1 MSKTIQYYHNIDSI
15 ISEKTKQKRQQ
26 IKSLQDEFMTF
37 SWGGYDAFENFGAFI
52 INDKNGSLKFYNG
65 PGFSNEYSKPQF
77 DNSGGD
83 LQGVNFN
90 KQTISFTIGVYWI
103 NIKQYRLMLNWL
115 NPLEVNYL
123 IFGFNPDYRYNVKLS
138 KLGDSTKWIV
148 GKEDGEPMYYTEIPL
163 TFEVQG
169 TPCAKGVNSYE
180 FVEWKTLDTTG
191 ESTSESTSEPTKI
204 DRRTY
209 IKSNDFI
216 ESDLPTPLD
225 ISLSFILQDTFKDK
239 STGESNNGSTGESN
253 NGSTGESNN
262 GSTGESESNKG
273 KNYIYH
279 VELNAELHDNRIT
292 DETPSDSYES
302 LLLFSAEFQNLTIMP
317 ITTQNTE
324 TSSQSM
330 LTESLSLNIRY
341 NSEVG
346 LLFLTYGD
354 SNEKILSLLNLN
366 DIGEKIINNYTVNKF
381 SLPGRFAYPDFDTKK
396 LQLKLSV
403 WKYDSATNVQSAVSD
418 AFLSK
423 ITVKQPYI
431 VCYPRTNIL

>member
-1 MSKTIQYYHNIDSI
+1 MSQTTKYYHNIY

-115 NPLEVNYL
+115 NPLEVDYL

-180 FVEWKTLDTTG
+180 FVNWKIASRDI
-191 ESTSESTSEPTKI
+191 KR
-204 DRRTY
+204 DARTY
-209 IKSNDFI
+209 INSNDFI

-225 ISLSFILQDTFKDK
+225 ISLSFLLKDGTNQDL
-239 STGESNNGSTGESN
+239 N
-253 NGSTGESNN
+253 
-262 GSTGESESNKG
+262 

-279 VELNAELHDNRIT
+279 IELNAELHDNEIGE
-292 DETPSDSYES
+292 ETPSDNYES
-302 LLLFSAEFQNLTIMP
+302 ILLFSAEFQNLTIIP
-317 ITTQNTE
+317 AENQY
-324 TSSQSM
+324 
-330 LTESLSLNIRY
+330 ESIKPLSLNIRY

-346 LLFLTYGD
+346 LLFLTYGN

-381 SLPGRFAYPDFDTKK
+381 SLPGKFSYPDFNTKK

-403 WKYDSATNVQSAVSD
+403 WKYNSAAQFAVD
-418 AFLSK
+418 RAFLSE
-423 ITVKQPYI
+423 ITGKQPSI

>member
-1 MSKTIQYYHNIDSI
+1 MSKIIQYYHNIDST
-15 ISEKTKQKRQQ
+15 ISKKTKQKRQQ

-52 INDKNGSLKFYNG
+52 INDKNGGLKFYNG

-90 KQTISFTIGVYWI
+90 KQTISFTIGIYWF
-103 NIKQYRLMLNWL
+103 NMKQYRLMLNWL

-148 GKEDGEPMYYTEIPL
+148 GKEDGETMYYTEIPL

-180 FVEWKTLDTTG
+180 FVNWTPVSETLKKDIKTHIL
-191 ESTSESTSEPTKI
+191 
-204 DRRTY
+204 
-209 IKSNDFI
+209 KSKDLI

-225 ISLSFILQDTFKDK
+225 ISLSFILQGGEKDDL
-239 STGESNNGSTGESN
+239 N
-253 NGSTGESNN
+253 
-262 GSTGESESNKG
+262 

-279 VELNAELHDNRIT
+279 IELNAEYDTTSSDN
-292 DETPSDSYES
+292 YES
-302 LLLFSAEFQNLTIMP
+302 LLLFSAELQNLTIIP
-317 ITTQNTE
+317 YNELIDKA
-324 TSSQSM
+324 
-330 LTESLSLNIRY
+330 LSLTIRY

-346 LLFLTYGD
+346 LLFLTYGN

-366 DIGEKIINNYTVNKF
+366 DTGEKIINNYTVNKF
-381 SLPGRFAYPDFDTKK
+381 SLPGKFAYPDFDTHK
-396 LQLKLSV
+396 LHLKLSV
-403 WKYDSATNVQSAVSD
+403 WKYDSATNIQSAVSN

-423 ITVKQPYI
+423 ITGQQPYI

>member
-1 MSKTIQYYHNIDSI
+1 MSKIIQYYHNINSI

-90 KQTISFTIGVYWI
+90 KQTISFTIGVYWF

-115 NPLEVNYL
+115 NPLEVDYL

-138 KLGDSTKWIV
+138 KLGDSTKWVV

-180 FVEWKTLDTTG
+180 FVEWVCTNPDTAK
-191 ESTSESTSEPTKI
+191 EDKKNNLVTSL
-204 DRRTY
+204 
-209 IKSNDFI
+209 SNYSSKELI

-225 ISLSFILQDTFKDK
+225 ISLSFMLKDTLDDG
-239 STGESNNGSTGESN
+239 STSESNNGSTSESN
-253 NGSTGESNN
+253 NGSTS
-262 GSTGESESNKG
+262 ESESNRG

-279 VELNAELHDNRIT
+279 VELNAELHNNKIING
-292 DETPSDSYES
+292 TPSDNYES
-302 LLLFSAEFQNLTIMP
+302 ILLFSAEFQNLTIMP
-317 ITTQNTE
+317 ITTQDTE
-324 TSSQSM
+324 TNSQSM
-330 LTESLSLNIRY
+330 LTKPLSLNIRY

-346 LLFLTYGD
+346 LLFLTYGN

-366 DIGEKIINNYTVNKF
+366 DTGEKIINNYTVNKF
-381 SLPGRFAYPDFDTKK
+381 SLPGRFAYPDFDTKN
-396 LQLKLSV
+396 LWLKLSV
-403 WKYDSATNVQSAVSD
+403 WKYKSATNKRFAVNE
-418 AFLSK
+418 AFLSE
-423 ITVKQPYI
+423 ITGKQPYI

>member
-1 MSKTIQYYHNIDSI
+1 MSKTTQYYHNIDRI

-115 NPLEVNYL
+115 NPLEVDYL

-180 FVEWKTLDTTG
+180 FINWVYIN
-191 ESTSESTSEPTKI
+191 SETAEEK
-204 DRRTY
+204 DKRNNLLTY
-209 IKSNDFI
+209 LNRSSKDWI
-216 ESDLPTPLD
+216 ESDLPTPID
-225 ISLSFILQDTFKDK
+225 ISLPFILQGGKKDDL
-239 STGESNNGSTGESN
+239 N
-253 NGSTGESNN
+253 
-262 GSTGESESNKG
+262 

-279 VELNAELHDNRIT
+279 IELSAEYDTISSDN
-292 DETPSDSYES
+292 YES
-302 LLLFSAEFQNLTIMP
+302 LLLFSAELQNLTIIPHNKP
-317 ITTQNTE
+317 IDDA
-324 TSSQSM
+324 
-330 LTESLSLNIRY
+330 LSLNIRY
-341 NSEVG
+341 NSEIG
-346 LLFLTYGD
+346 LLFLTYGN

-366 DIGEKIINNYTVNKF
+366 DTGEKIINNYTVNKF

>member
-1 MSKTIQYYHNIDSI
+1 MSKIIQYYHNINSI

-65 PGFSNEYSKPQF
+65 PGFSNEYSQPQF

-90 KQTISFTIGVYWI
+90 KQIISFTIGVYWI

-180 FVEWKTLDTTG
+180 FINWDYIN
-191 ESTSESTSEPTKI
+191 SETAEEK
-204 DRRTY
+204 DKRNNLRTY
-209 IKSNDFI
+209 LNRSSKDWI
-216 ESDLPTPLD
+216 ESDLPTPID
-225 ISLSFILQDTFKDK
+225 ISLPFILQGGKKDDL
-239 STGESNNGSTGESN
+239 N
-253 NGSTGESNN
+253 
-262 GSTGESESNKG
+262 

-279 VELNAELHDNRIT
+279 IELSAEYDTISSDN
-292 DETPSDSYES
+292 YES
-302 LLLFSAEFQNLTIMP
+302 LLLFSAELQNLTIIPHNKP
-317 ITTQNTE
+317 IDDA
-324 TSSQSM
+324 
-330 LTESLSLNIRY
+330 LSLNIRY
-341 NSEVG
+341 NSEIG
-346 LLFLTYGD
+346 LLFLTYGN

-366 DIGEKIINNYTVNKF
+366 DTGEKIINNYTVNKF

>member
-1 MSKTIQYYHNIDSI
+1 MSKIIQYYHNINSI

-115 NPLEVNYL
+115 NPLEVDYL

-180 FVEWKTLDTTG
+180 FVNWRSAGRD
-191 ESTSESTSEPTKI
+191 I
-204 DRRTY
+204 ARTY
-209 IKSNDFI
+209 INSNDFI

-225 ISLSFILQDTFKDK
+225 ISLSFILQDTFEDK
-239 STGESNNGSTGESN
+239 STGESNNGSTGESNNGSTGEPN

-279 VELNAELHDNRIT
+279 VKLNAELHDHEIGE
-292 DETPSDSYES
+292 ETPSYNYES
-302 LLLFSAEFQNLTIMP
+302 ILLFSAEFQNLTIMP
-317 ITTQNTE
+317 ITTQNTK
-324 TSSQSM
+324 TNSQSM
-330 LTESLSLNIRY
+330 LPEPLSLNIRY

-346 LLFLTYGD
+346 LLFLTYGN

-366 DIGEKIINNYTVNKF
+366 DTGEKIINNYTVNKF
-381 SLPGRFAYPDFDTKK
+381 SLPGRFAYPGFDTKD
-396 LQLKLSV
+396 LRLKLSV
-403 WKYDSATNVQSAVSD
+403 WKYNSATDERFAVSD
-418 AFLSK
+418 AFLGNITNSK
-423 ITVKQPYI
+423 PKI

>member
-65 PGFSNEYSKPQF
+65 PGFSNEYSQPQF

-115 NPLEVNYL
+115 NPLEVDYL

-180 FVEWKTLDTTG
+180 FINWVYIN
-191 ESTSESTSEPTKI
+191 SETAEEK
-204 DRRTY
+204 DKRNNLLTY
-209 IKSNDFI
+209 LNRSSKDWI
-216 ESDLPTPLD
+216 ESDLPTPID
-225 ISLSFILQDTFKDK
+225 ISLPFILQGGKKDDL
-239 STGESNNGSTGESN
+239 N
-253 NGSTGESNN
+253 
-262 GSTGESESNKG
+262 

-279 VELNAELHDNRIT
+279 IELSAEYDTISSDN
-292 DETPSDSYES
+292 YES
-302 LLLFSAEFQNLTIMP
+302 LLLFSAELQNLTIIPYNKP
-317 ITTQNTE
+317 IDDA
-324 TSSQSM
+324 
-330 LTESLSLNIRY
+330 LSLNIRY
-341 NSEVG
+341 NSEIG
-346 LLFLTYGD
+346 LLFLTYGN

-366 DIGEKIINNYTVNKF
+366 DTGEKIINNYTVNKF

>member
-1 MSKTIQYYHNIDSI
+1 MSKIIQYYHNINSI

-180 FVEWKTLDTTG
+180 FINWDYIN
-191 ESTSESTSEPTKI
+191 SETAEEKDKRNNLLTHLNRSSK
-204 DRRTY
+204 DW
-209 IKSNDFI
+209 I
-216 ESDLPTPLD
+216 ESDLPTPID
-225 ISLSFILQDTFKDK
+225 ISLPFILQGGKKDDL
-239 STGESNNGSTGESN
+239 N
-253 NGSTGESNN
+253 
-262 GSTGESESNKG
+262 

-279 VELNAELHDNRIT
+279 IELSAEYDTISSDN
-292 DETPSDSYES
+292 YES
-302 LLLFSAEFQNLTIMP
+302 LLLFSAELQNLTIIP
-317 ITTQNTE
+317 YNKPTNDA
-324 TSSQSM
+324 
-330 LTESLSLNIRY
+330 LSLNIRY
-341 NSEVG
+341 NSEIG
-346 LLFLTYGD
+346 LLFLTYGN

-366 DIGEKIINNYTVNKF
+366 DTGEKIINNYTVNKF

-423 ITVKQPYI
+423 ITVKKPYI

>member
-1 MSKTIQYYHNIDSI
+1 MSKIIQYYHNIDRI
-15 ISEKTKQKRQQ
+15 ISEKTRQKRQQ

-138 KLGDSTKWIV
+138 RLGDSTKWIV

-180 FVEWKTLDTTG
+180 FVKWKTLNTT
-191 ESTSESTSEPTKI
+191 EEDVKKYA
-204 DRRTY
+204 RTY
-209 IKSNDFI
+209 INLKDFI
-216 ESDLPTPLD
+216 ESDLPAPLD
-225 ISLSFILQDTFKDK
+225 ISLSFLLQDGKDK
-239 STGESNNGSTGESN
+239 DRD
-253 NGSTGESNN
+253 
-262 GSTGESESNKG
+262 

-279 VELNAELHDNRIT
+279 IELNAELHDNIIT
-292 DETPSDSYES
+292 EEAPSDNYES
-302 LLLFSAEFQNLTIMP
+302 LLLFSAELQNLTI
-317 ITTQNTE
+317 ISTE
-324 TSSQSM
+324 NKDTSIKP
-330 LTESLSLNIRY
+330 LSLNIRY
-341 NSEVG
+341 NSEIG
-346 LLFLTYGD
+346 LLFLTYGN
-354 SNEKILSLLNLN
+354 SNGKILSLLNLN
-366 DIGEKIINNYTVNKF
+366 DTGEKIINNYTVNKF
-381 SLPGRFAYPDFDTKK
+381 SLPGQFAYPNFNTQK

-403 WKYDSATNVQSAVSD
+403 WKYESATDEQLAVSD
-418 AFLSK
+418 AFLSNIIGSK
-423 ITVKQPYI
+423 PNI

>member
-1 MSKTIQYYHNIDSI
+1 MSKIIQYYHNINSI

-65 PGFSNEYSKPQF
+65 PGFSNEYSQPQF

-115 NPLEVNYL
+115 NPLEVDYL
-123 IFGFNPDYRYNVKLS
+123 IFGFNPNYRYNVKLS

-180 FVEWKTLDTTG
+180 FINWDYIN
-191 ESTSESTSEPTKI
+191 SETAEEKDKRNNLLTHLNRSSK
-204 DRRTY
+204 DW
-209 IKSNDFI
+209 I
-216 ESDLPTPLD
+216 ESDLPTPID
-225 ISLSFILQDTFKDK
+225 ISLPFILQGGKKDDL
-239 STGESNNGSTGESN
+239 N
-253 NGSTGESNN
+253 
-262 GSTGESESNKG
+262 

-279 VELNAELHDNRIT
+279 IELSAEYGTTSSDNH
-292 DETPSDSYES
+292 ES
-302 LLLFSAEFQNLTIMP
+302 LLLFSAELQNLTIIP
-317 ITTQNTE
+317 YN
-324 TSSQSM
+324 
-330 LTESLSLNIRY
+330 ESINKALSLNIRY
-341 NSEVG
+341 NSEIG
-346 LLFLTYGD
+346 LLFLTYGN

-366 DIGEKIINNYTVNKF
+366 DTGEKIINNYTVNKF

-403 WKYDSATNVQSAVSD
+403 WKYDSATNIQSAVSD

>member
-1 MSKTIQYYHNIDSI
+1 MSKIIQYYHNINSI

-115 NPLEVNYL
+115 NPLDVDYL

-180 FVEWKTLDTTG
+180 FINWDYINSETAEEKDKRNNLL
-191 ESTSESTSEPTKI
+191 TSLSNYS
-204 DRRTY
+204 
-209 IKSNDFI
+209 SNDFI

-225 ISLSFILQDTFKDK
+225 ISLSFILQDTFEDK
-239 STGESNNGSTGESN
+239 STGKSNNGSTSEPN
-253 NGSTGESNN
+253 NGSTSEP
-262 GSTGESESNKG
+262 ESNKG

-279 VELNAELHDNRIT
+279 VELNAELQNNEIT
-292 DETPSDSYES
+292 NETPSDSYES

-324 TSSQSM
+324 TSSQSI
-330 LTESLSLNIRY
+330 LTKPLSLNIRY

-346 LLFLTYGD
+346 LLFLTYGN

-366 DIGEKIINNYTVNKF
+366 DTGEKIINNYTVNKF
-381 SLPGRFAYPDFDTKK
+381 SLPGRFAYPDFDTKN
-396 LQLKLSV
+396 LRLKLSV
-403 WKYDSATNVQSAVSD
+403 WKYKSSATNKRFAVD
-418 AFLSK
+418 RAFLSS
-423 ITVKQPYI
+423 ITGSKPSI

>member
-1 MSKTIQYYHNIDSI
+1 MSKIIQYYHNINSI

-115 NPLEVNYL
+115 NPLEVDYL

-180 FVEWKTLDTTG
+180 FINWVYIN
-191 ESTSESTSEPTKI
+191 SETAEEKDKRNNLLTHLNRSSK
-204 DRRTY
+204 DW
-209 IKSNDFI
+209 I
-216 ESDLPTPLD
+216 ESDLPTPID
-225 ISLSFILQDTFKDK
+225 ISLPFILQGGKKDDL
-239 STGESNNGSTGESN
+239 N
-253 NGSTGESNN
+253 
-262 GSTGESESNKG
+262 

-279 VELNAELHDNRIT
+279 IELSAEYDTISSDN
-292 DETPSDSYES
+292 YES
-302 LLLFSAEFQNLTIMP
+302 LLLFSAELQNLTIIP
-317 ITTQNTE
+317 YN
-324 TSSQSM
+324 
-330 LTESLSLNIRY
+330 ESINKALSLNIRY
-341 NSEVG
+341 NSEIG
-346 LLFLTYGD
+346 LLFLTYGN

-366 DIGEKIINNYTVNKF
+366 DTGEKIINNYTVNKF

>member
-1 MSKTIQYYHNIDSI
+1 MSEIIQYYHNIDSI
-15 ISEKTKQKRQQ
+15 ISEKTRQKRQQ

-180 FVEWKTLDTTG
+180 FVEWKTLDTT
-191 ESTSESTSEPTKI
+191 EEDVKKYA
-204 DRRTY
+204 RTY
-209 IKSNDFI
+209 VNLKDFI
-216 ESDLPTPLD
+216 ESDLPAPLD
-225 ISLSFILQDTFKDK
+225 ISLSFLLQDGKDK
-239 STGESNNGSTGESN
+239 DRD
-253 NGSTGESNN
+253 
-262 GSTGESESNKG
+262 

-279 VELNAELHDNRIT
+279 IELNAELHDNIIT
-292 DETPSDSYES
+292 EETPSDNYES
-302 LLLFSAEFQNLTIMP
+302 LLLFSAELQNLTI
-317 ITTQNTE
+317 ISTE
-324 TSSQSM
+324 NKDISIKP
-330 LTESLSLNIRY
+330 LSLNIRY
-341 NSEVG
+341 NSEIG
-346 LLFLTYGD
+346 LLFLTYGN
-354 SNEKILSLLNLN
+354 SNGKILSLLNLN
-366 DIGEKIINNYTVNKF
+366 DTGEKIINNYTVNKF
-381 SLPGRFAYPDFDTKK
+381 SLPGQFAYPNFDTKK

-403 WKYDSATNVQSAVSD
+403 WKYESATNEQFAVSD
-418 AFLSK
+418 AFLGNITGSK
-423 ITVKQPYI
+423 PNI

>member
-1 MSKTIQYYHNIDSI
+1 MSKTIQYYHNIDRI

-103 NIKQYRLMLNWL
+103 NIEQYRLMLNWL
-115 NPLEVNYL
+115 NPLEVDYL

-180 FVEWKTLDTTG
+180 FIEWKTLDTTG
-191 ESTSESTSEPTKI
+191 ESTSESTSESTKI

-239 STGESNNGSTGESN
+239 STGGSNNGSTSEPN
-253 NGSTGESNN
+253 NGSTSEPNN
-262 GSTGESESNKG
+262 GSTSEPESNKG

-279 VELNAELHDNRIT
+279 IELNAEYRTTSLDN
-292 DETPSDSYES
+292 YES

-317 ITTQNTE
+317 ITTQDTE
-324 TSSQSM
+324 TSSQNI
-330 LTESLSLNIRY
+330 LTEPLSLNIRY

-403 WKYDSATNVQSAVSD
+403 WKYESATNIRSAVND
-418 AFLSK
+418 AFLDNITGSK
-423 ITVKQPYI
+423 PNI

>member
-1 MSKTIQYYHNIDSI
+1 MSKIIQYYHNINSI

-52 INDKNGSLKFYNG
+52 INDKKGSLKFYNG

-103 NIKQYRLMLNWL
+103 NITQYRLMLNWL
-115 NPLEVNYL
+115 NPLEVDYL

-148 GKEDGEPMYYTEIPL
+148 GKEGRELMYYTEIPL

-191 ESTSESTSEPTKI
+191 ESTSESTKI

-225 ISLSFILQDTFKDK
+225 ISLSFILKDTFKDK
-239 STGESNNGSTGESN
+239 STGESNNGSTGEQ
-253 NGSTGESNN
+253 
-262 GSTGESESNKG
+262 ESNKG

-279 VELNAELHDNRIT
+279 IELNAELHDNRIT
-292 DETPSDSYES
+292 NGTPSDSYES

-317 ITTQNTE
+317 ITTQDTE
-324 TSSQSM
+324 TSNQSM
-330 LTESLSLNIRY
+330 LTKPLSLNIRY

-403 WKYDSATNVQSAVSD
+403 WKYESATNERFAVSD
-418 AFLSK
+418 AFLGN
-423 ITVKQPYI
+423 ITGYKPNI

>member
-1 MSKTIQYYHNIDSI
+1 MSKIIQYYHNINSI

-138 KLGDSTKWIV
+138 KLGDSTKWVV

-180 FVEWKTLDTTG
+180 FINWDYVNSDTA
-191 ESTSESTSEPTKI
+191 EDDQQNNLLTSLSNYS
-204 DRRTY
+204 
-209 IKSNDFI
+209 SNDFI

-239 STGESNNGSTGESN
+239 STGGSNDGSTSEPN
-253 NGSTGESNN
+253 DGSTSEP
-262 GSTGESESNKG
+262 ESNKG

-279 VELNAELHDNRIT
+279 IELNAEYDTISSDN
-292 DETPSDSYES
+292 YES

-317 ITTQNTE
+317 IITQDTE
-324 TSSQSM
+324 TSNQSM
-330 LTESLSLNIRY
+330 LTKPLSLNIRY

-381 SLPGRFAYPDFDTKK
+381 SLPGRFAYPDFDTKN
-396 LQLKLSV
+396 LRLKLSV
-403 WKYDSATNVQSAVSD
+403 WKYKSATNKRFAVD
-418 AFLSK
+418 RAFLSE
-423 ITVKQPYI
+423 ITGKQPYI

>member
-1 MSKTIQYYHNIDSI
+1 MSKKIQYYHNINSI

-52 INDKNGSLKFYNG
+52 ITDKNGSLK
-65 PGFSNEYSKPQF
+65 F

-90 KQTISFTIGVYWI
+90 KQTISFTIGVYWF

-115 NPLEVNYL
+115 NPLEVDYL

-138 KLGDSTKWIV
+138 KLGDSTKWVV

-169 TPCAKGVNSYE
+169 TPCAKCVNSYE
-180 FVEWKTLDTTG
+180 FINWNYIN
-191 ESTSESTSEPTKI
+191 SETFEEDK
-204 DRRTY
+204 RNNLQTY
-209 IKSNDFI
+209 LSNDSSKELL

-225 ISLSFILQDTFKDK
+225 ISLSFILQAGEKDDL
-239 STGESNNGSTGESN
+239 N
-253 NGSTGESNN
+253 
-262 GSTGESESNKG
+262 

-279 VELNAELHDNRIT
+279 IELNAEYDTSSSDN
-292 DETPSDSYES
+292 YES
-302 LLLFSAEFQNLTIMP
+302 LLLFSTELQNLTILP
-317 ITTQNTE
+317 HNKTIDDA
-324 TSSQSM
+324 
-330 LTESLSLNIRY
+330 LSLNIRY
-341 NSEVG
+341 NSEIG
-346 LLFLTYGD
+346 LLFLTYGN

-366 DIGEKIINNYTVNKF
+366 DTGEKIINNYTVNKF

>member
-1 MSKTIQYYHNIDSI
+1 MSKIIQYYHNINSI

-180 FVEWKTLDTTG
+180 FINWDYIN
-191 ESTSESTSEPTKI
+191 SETAEEK
-204 DRRTY
+204 DKRNNLRTY
-209 IKSNDFI
+209 LNRSSKDWI
-216 ESDLPTPLD
+216 ESDLPTPID
-225 ISLSFILQDTFKDK
+225 ISLPFILQGGKKDDL
-239 STGESNNGSTGESN
+239 N
-253 NGSTGESNN
+253 
-262 GSTGESESNKG
+262 

-279 VELNAELHDNRIT
+279 IELSAEYDTISSDN
-292 DETPSDSYES
+292 YES
-302 LLLFSAEFQNLTIMP
+302 LLLFSAELQNLTIIPHNKP
-317 ITTQNTE
+317 IDDA
-324 TSSQSM
+324 
-330 LTESLSLNIRY
+330 LSLNIRY
-341 NSEVG
+341 NSEIG
-346 LLFLTYGD
+346 LLFLTYGN

-403 WKYDSATNVQSAVSD
+403 WKYNSATNTQFAVNN
-418 AFLSK
+418 AFLSE
-423 ITVKQPYI
+423 ITGKQPYI

>member
-1 MSKTIQYYHNIDSI
+1 MSKIIQYYHNIDRI

-103 NIKQYRLMLNWL
+103 NITQYRLMLNWL
-115 NPLEVNYL
+115 NPLEVDYL

-180 FVEWKTLDTTG
+180 FNNWVYVNSETAETDKQNNLR
-191 ESTSESTSEPTKI
+191 TSLSNYS
-204 DRRTY
+204 
-209 IKSNDFI
+209 SNDFI

-239 STGESNNGSTGESN
+239 STGGSNNGSTSVPN
-253 NGSTGESNN
+253 DGSTSVP
-262 GSTGESESNKG
+262 ESNKG

-279 VELNAELHDNRIT
+279 IELNAEYHMISSDN
-292 DETPSDSYES
+292 YES

-317 ITTQNTE
+317 ITTQDTE
-324 TSSQSM
+324 TNSQNM
-330 LTESLSLNIRY
+330 LTGLLSLNIRY

-346 LLFLTYGD
+346 LLFLTYGN

-366 DIGEKIINNYTVNKF
+366 DTGEKIINNYTVNKF
-381 SLPGRFAYPDFDTKK
+381 SLPGRFAYPDFDTKN
-396 LQLKLSV
+396 LRLKLSV
-403 WKYDSATNVQSAVSD
+403 WKYKSATTKRFAVD
-418 AFLSK
+418 RAFLSE
-423 ITVKQPYI
+423 ITGKQPHI

>member
-26 IKSLQDEFMTF
+26 IKSLQDESMTF

-90 KQTISFTIGVYWI
+90 KQTISFTIGVYWF

-115 NPLEVNYL
+115 NPLEVDYL

-180 FVEWKTLDTTG
+180 FINWVCMNLDTA
-191 ESTSESTSEPTKI
+191 EEDKKNNLVTSLSNYS
-204 DRRTY
+204 
-209 IKSNDFI
+209 SNDFI

-225 ISLSFILQDTFKDK
+225 ISLSFILQDTLNNG
-239 STGESNNGSTGESN
+239 STSESNNGSTS
-253 NGSTGESNN
+253 
-262 GSTGESESNKG
+262 ESESNRG

-279 VELNAELHDNRIT
+279 VELNAELHNNKIING
-292 DETPSDSYES
+292 TPSDNYES
-302 LLLFSAEFQNLTIMP
+302 ILLFSAEFQNLTIMP
-317 ITTQNTE
+317 IQDTETNSQNT
-324 TSSQSM
+324 
-330 LTESLSLNIRY
+330 LTKPLSLNIRY

-381 SLPGRFAYPDFDTKK
+381 SLPGRFAYPNFDTKK

-403 WKYDSATNVQSAVSD
+403 WKYESATNKRFAVD
-418 AFLSK
+418 GAFLNE
-423 ITVKQPYI
+423 ITGKQPYI

>member
-1 MSKTIQYYHNIDSI
+1 MSQTTKYYHNIY

-115 NPLEVNYL
+115 NPLEVDYL

-138 KLGDSTKWIV
+138 KLGDSTKWVV
-148 GKEDGEPMYYTEIPL
+148 GKENGEPMYYTEIPL

-180 FVEWKTLDTTG
+180 FVNWKIASRDI
-191 ESTSESTSEPTKI
+191 KR
-204 DRRTY
+204 DARTY
-209 IKSNDFI
+209 INSNDFI

-225 ISLSFILQDTFKDK
+225 ISLSFLLKDGTNQDL
-239 STGESNNGSTGESN
+239 N
-253 NGSTGESNN
+253 
-262 GSTGESESNKG
+262 

-279 VELNAELHDNRIT
+279 IELNAELHDNEIGE
-292 DETPSDSYES
+292 ETPSDNYES
-302 LLLFSAEFQNLTIMP
+302 ILLFSAEFQNLTIIP
-317 ITTQNTE
+317 AENQYESITP
-324 TSSQSM
+324 
-330 LTESLSLNIRY
+330 LSLNIRY

-346 LLFLTYGD
+346 LLFLTYGN

-381 SLPGRFAYPDFDTKK
+381 SLPGKFSYPDFDTKK

-403 WKYDSATNVQSAVSD
+403 WKYNSAAQFAVD
-418 AFLSK
+418 RAFLSE
-423 ITVKQPYI
+423 ITGKQPSI

>member
-1 MSKTIQYYHNIDSI
+1 MSKIIQYYHNINSI

-90 KQTISFTIGVYWI
+90 KQTISFTIGVYWF

-115 NPLEVNYL
+115 NPLEVDYL
-123 IFGFNPDYRYNVKLS
+123 IFGFNPNYRYNVKLS
-138 KLGDSTKWIV
+138 QLGDSTKWVV

-180 FVEWKTLDTTG
+180 FIEWKYIN
-191 ESTSESTSEPTKI
+191 SETAETDKQNNL
-204 DRRTY
+204 RTFLNNN
-209 IKSNDFI
+209 KELL

-225 ISLSFILQDTFKDK
+225 ISLSFILKDEIDDE
-239 STGESNNGSTGESN
+239 STSGSNSESTSESNN
-253 NGSTGESNN
+253 
-262 GSTGESESNKG
+262 KQD

-279 VELNAELHDNRIT
+279 VELNAELHDNIIT
-292 DETPSDSYES
+292 NDTPLDNYES

-317 ITTQNTE
+317 TTTQNTE
-324 TSSQSM
+324 TSSQNM
-330 LTESLSLNIRY
+330 LTKPLSLNIRY

-346 LLFLTYGD
+346 LLFLTYGN

-366 DIGEKIINNYTVNKF
+366 DTGEKIINNYTVNKF

-396 LQLKLSV
+396 LQLKLSG
-403 WKYDSATNVQSAVSD
+403 WKYESATNKRFAVDS
-418 AFLSK
+418 AFLSE
-423 ITVKQPYI
+423 IIGKQPYI

>member
-1 MSKTIQYYHNIDSI
+1 MSKIIQYYHNINSI

-65 PGFSNEYSKPQF
+65 PGFSNEYSQPQF

-115 NPLEVNYL
+115 NPLEVDYL

-163 TFEVQG
+163 IFEVQG

-180 FVEWKTLDTTG
+180 FINWDYIN
-191 ESTSESTSEPTKI
+191 SETAEEKDKRNNLLTHLNRSSK
-204 DRRTY
+204 DW
-209 IKSNDFI
+209 I
-216 ESDLPTPLD
+216 ESDLPTPID
-225 ISLSFILQDTFKDK
+225 ISLPFILQGGKKDDL
-239 STGESNNGSTGESN
+239 N
-253 NGSTGESNN
+253 
-262 GSTGESESNKG
+262 

-279 VELNAELHDNRIT
+279 IELSAEYDTISSDN
-292 DETPSDSYES
+292 YES
-302 LLLFSAEFQNLTIMP
+302 LLLFSAELQNLTIIPYNKP
-317 ITTQNTE
+317 IDDA
-324 TSSQSM
+324 
-330 LTESLSLNIRY
+330 LSLNIRY
-341 NSEVG
+341 NSEIG
-346 LLFLTYGD
+346 LLFLTYGN

-366 DIGEKIINNYTVNKF
+366 DTGEKIINNYTVNKF

>member
-1 MSKTIQYYHNIDSI
+1 MSKTIQYYHNINRI

-115 NPLEVNYL
+115 NPLEVDYL

-180 FVEWKTLDTTG
+180 FINWVYVNSDTA
-191 ESTSESTSEPTKI
+191 EDDQQNNLLTSLSNYS
-204 DRRTY
+204 
-209 IKSNDFI
+209 SNDFI

-239 STGESNNGSTGESN
+239 STGGSNNGSTSEPN
-253 NGSTGESNN
+253 NGSTSEPNN
-262 GSTGESESNKG
+262 GSTSVPESNKG

-279 VELNAELHDNRIT
+279 IELNAEYDTISSDN
-292 DETPSDSYES
+292 YES

-317 ITTQNTE
+317 ITTQDTE
-324 TSSQSM
+324 TSNQSM
-330 LTESLSLNIRY
+330 LTKPLSLNIRY

-381 SLPGRFAYPDFDTKK
+381 SLPGRFAYPDFDTKN
-396 LQLKLSV
+396 LRLKLSV
-403 WKYDSATNVQSAVSD
+403 WKYESASNKRFAVD
-418 AFLSK
+418 RAFLSE
-423 ITVKQPYI
+423 IAEKQSYI

>member
-1 MSKTIQYYHNIDSI
+1 MSKTIQYYHNIDRI

-115 NPLEVNYL
+115 NPLEVDYL

-163 TFEVQG
+163 TFELQG

-180 FVEWKTLDTTG
+180 FVNWISTG
-191 ESTSESTSEPTKI
+191 ESTSESTSESTKTDI
-204 DRRTY
+204 RTY
-209 IKSNDFI
+209 INSNDFI

-253 NGSTGESNN
+253 NGSTSEPNN
-262 GSTGESESNKG
+262 GSTSESESNKG

-279 VELNAELHDNRIT
+279 VELNAELHNNEIT
-292 DETPSDSYES
+292 NETPSDSYES

-317 ITTQNTE
+317 IRTQNTE
-324 TSSQSM
+324 TSSQSI
-330 LTESLSLNIRY
+330 LTEPLSLNIRY
-341 NSEVG
+341 NSEIG

-381 SLPGRFAYPDFDTKK
+381 SLPGKFAYPDFDTKK

-403 WKYDSATNVQSAVSD
+403 WKYDSAANTKSAVSD
-418 AFLSK
+418 KFLSN
-423 ITVKQPYI
+423 IAGSIPNI

>member
-115 NPLEVNYL
+115 NPLEVDYL

-180 FVEWKTLDTTG
+180 FICIF
-191 ESTSESTSEPTKI
+191 P
-204 DRRTY
+204 
-209 IKSNDFI
+209 FI
-216 ESDLPTPLD
+216 YKPLYMASAYCNSFDNINLKVGGVIVPYD
-225 ISLSFILQDTFKDK
+225 IED
-239 STGESNNGSTGESN
+239 
-253 NGSTGESNN
+253 
-262 GSTGESESNKG
+262 
-273 KNYIYH
+273 Y
-279 VELNAELHDNRIT
+279 
-292 DETPSDSYES
+292 
-302 LLLFSAEFQNLTIMP
+302 
-317 ITTQNTE
+317 
-324 TSSQSM
+324 
-330 LTESLSLNIRY
+330 
-341 NSEVG
+341 
-346 LLFLTYGD
+346 
-354 SNEKILSLLNLN
+354 
-366 DIGEKIINNYTVNKF
+366 
-381 SLPGRFAYPDFDTKK
+381 
-396 LQLKLSV
+396 
-403 WKYDSATNVQSAVSD
+403 
-418 AFLSK
+418 
-423 ITVKQPYI
+423 
-431 VCYPRTNIL
+431 

>member
-1 MSKTIQYYHNIDSI
+1 MSKIIQYYHNINSI

-65 PGFSNEYSKPQF
+65 PGFSNEYSQPQF

-180 FVEWKTLDTTG
+180 FINWDYIN
-191 ESTSESTSEPTKI
+191 SETAEEK
-204 DRRTY
+204 DKRNNLRTY
-209 IKSNDFI
+209 LNRSSKDWI
-216 ESDLPTPLD
+216 ESDLPTPID
-225 ISLSFILQDTFKDK
+225 ISLPFILQGGKKDDL
-239 STGESNNGSTGESN
+239 N
-253 NGSTGESNN
+253 
-262 GSTGESESNKG
+262 

-279 VELNAELHDNRIT
+279 IELSAEYDTISSDN
-292 DETPSDSYES
+292 YES
-302 LLLFSAEFQNLTIMP
+302 LLLFSAELQNLTITPHNKP
-317 ITTQNTE
+317 IDDA
-324 TSSQSM
+324 
-330 LTESLSLNIRY
+330 LSLNIRY
-341 NSEVG
+341 NSEIG
-346 LLFLTYGD
+346 LLFLTYGN

-366 DIGEKIINNYTVNKF
+366 DTGEKIINNYTVNKF

>member
-1 MSKTIQYYHNIDSI
+1 MSKTTQYYHNIDSI
-15 ISEKTKQKRQQ
+15 ISEKTRQKRQQ

-65 PGFSNEYSKPQF
+65 PGFSNEYSQPQF

-115 NPLEVNYL
+115 NPLEVDYL

-148 GKEDGEPMYYTEIPL
+148 GKEGGEPMYYTEIPL

-180 FVEWKTLDTTG
+180 FIEWKYIN
-191 ESTSESTSEPTKI
+191 SETAETDKQNNL
-204 DRRTY
+204 RTFLNNN
-209 IKSNDFI
+209 KELL

-225 ISLSFILQDTFKDK
+225 ISLSFILKDTLDNG
-239 STGESNNGSTGESN
+239 STSESNNGSTS
-253 NGSTGESNN
+253 
-262 GSTGESESNKG
+262 ESENNRG

-292 DETPSDSYES
+292 NDTPLDNYES

-317 ITTQNTE
+317 IQDTETNSQNT
-324 TSSQSM
+324 
-330 LTESLSLNIRY
+330 LTKPLSLNIRY

-381 SLPGRFAYPDFDTKK
+381 SLPGRFAYPNFDTKK

-403 WKYDSATNVQSAVSD
+403 WKYNSATNERFAVNN
-418 AFLSK
+418 AFLRE
-423 ITVKQPYI
+423 ITEKQPYI

>member
-1 MSKTIQYYHNIDSI
+1 MSKIIQYYHNINSI

-90 KQTISFTIGVYWI
+90 KQTISFTIGVYWF

-115 NPLEVNYL
+115 NPLKVDYL
-123 IFGFNPDYRYNVKLS
+123 IFGFNPNYRYNVKLS
-138 KLGDSTKWIV
+138 QLGDSTKWVV

-180 FVEWKTLDTTG
+180 FVEWKTLDTAEGDAKTNV
-191 ESTSESTSEPTKI
+191 
-204 DRRTY
+204 RTY
-209 IKSNDFI
+209 INSKDFI

-225 ISLSFILQDTFKDK
+225 ISLSFILQ
-239 STGESNNGSTGESN
+239 GSKEDDLN
-253 NGSTGESNN
+253 
-262 GSTGESESNKG
+262 

-279 VELNAELHDNRIT
+279 IELNAEYDTTSSNN
-292 DETPSDSYES
+292 YES
-302 LLLFSAEFQNLTIMP
+302 LLLFSAELQNLTIIP
-317 ITTQNTE
+317 YNKKINE
-324 TSSQSM
+324 A
-330 LTESLSLNIRY
+330 LSLNIRY
-341 NSEVG
+341 NSEIG
-346 LLFLTYGD
+346 LLFLTYGN

-366 DIGEKIINNYTVNKF
+366 DTGEKIINNYTVNKF
-381 SLPGRFAYPDFDTKK
+381 SLPGQFAYPDFDTKK

-403 WKYDSATNVQSAVSD
+403 WKYDSATNVQSTVSD
-418 AFLSK
+418 AFLSN
-423 ITVKQPYI
+423 ITGLQPYI

>member
-1 MSKTIQYYHNIDSI
+1 MSKIIQYYHNLYITDA
-15 ISEKTKQKRQQ
+15 TKQKRQQ

-65 PGFSNEYSKPQF
+65 PGFSNEYSQPQF
-77 DNSGGD
+77 DNSGGN

-115 NPLEVNYL
+115 NPLEVDYL

-180 FVEWKTLDTTG
+180 FIEWQYINSNTAEDDKQNNLR
-191 ESTSESTSEPTKI
+191 TSLSNYS
-204 DRRTY
+204 
-209 IKSNDFI
+209 SNDFI

-225 ISLSFILQDTFKDK
+225 ISLSFILKDTFKNE
-239 STGESNNGSTGESN
+239 STGGSNNGSTSVPN
-253 NGSTGESNN
+253 DGSTS
-262 GSTGESESNKG
+262 ESESNKG

-279 VELNAELHDNRIT
+279 VELNAEYHTISSDN
-292 DETPSDSYES
+292 YES

-317 ITTQNTE
+317 ITTQDTE
-324 TSSQSM
+324 TNSQNM
-330 LTESLSLNIRY
+330 LTGPLSLNIRY

-346 LLFLTYGD
+346 LLFLTYGN

-366 DIGEKIINNYTVNKF
+366 DTGEKIINNYTVNKF
-381 SLPGRFAYPDFDTKK
+381 SLPGRFAYPNFDTEN
-396 LQLKLSV
+396 LRLKLSV
-403 WKYDSATNVQSAVSD
+403 WKYESSTDKRFAVSD
-418 AFLSK
+418 AFLGN
-423 ITVKQPYI
+423 IAGKQPNI

>member
-1 MSKTIQYYHNIDSI
+1 MSKIIQYYHNINSI

-115 NPLEVNYL
+115 NPLEVDYL

-180 FVEWKTLDTTG
+180 FIEWDYINSDTAT
-191 ESTSESTSEPTKI
+191 EDKKNNLVTSL
-204 DRRTY
+204 
-209 IKSNDFI
+209 SNYSSKELI

-225 ISLSFILQDTFKDK
+225 ISLSFILKDTLNNG
-239 STGESNNGSTGESN
+239 STSESNNVSTSESNNGSISESNNGSTS
-253 NGSTGESNN
+253 
-262 GSTGESESNKG
+262 ESESNRG

-279 VELNAELHDNRIT
+279 VELNAELHNNKIING
-292 DETPSDSYES
+292 TPSDNYES
-302 LLLFSAEFQNLTIMP
+302 ILLFSAEFQNLTIMP
-317 ITTQNTE
+317 ITTQDTE
-324 TSSQSM
+324 TNSQSM
-330 LTESLSLNIRY
+330 LTEPLSLNIRY

-346 LLFLTYGD
+346 LLFLTYGN

-366 DIGEKIINNYTVNKF
+366 DTGEKIINNYTVNKF
-381 SLPGRFAYPDFDTKK
+381 SLPGRFAYPDFDTKN
-396 LQLKLSV
+396 LWLKLSV
-403 WKYDSATNVQSAVSD
+403 WKYKSATDKRFAVDSA
-418 AFLSK
+418 FLGN
-423 ITVKQPYI
+423 IACKQPYI

>member
-15 ISEKTKQKRQQ
+15 ISEKTRQKRQQ

-115 NPLEVNYL
+115 NPLEVDYL

-138 KLGDSTKWIV
+138 KLGDSTKWVV

-180 FVEWKTLDTTG
+180 FVKWKYIN
-191 ESTSESTSEPTKI
+191 SETAETDKQNNL
-204 DRRTY
+204 RTFLNNN
-209 IKSNDFI
+209 KELL

-225 ISLSFILQDTFKDK
+225 ISLSFILKDTLDNG
-239 STGESNNGSTGESN
+239 STSESNNGSTSESTSESN
-253 NGSTGESNN
+253 N
-262 GSTGESESNKG
+262 KQD

-279 VELNAELHDNRIT
+279 IELNAELHDNRIT
-292 DETPSDSYES
+292 NDTPLDNYES

-324 TSSQSM
+324 TSSQNM
-330 LTESLSLNIRY
+330 LTEPLSLNIRY

-346 LLFLTYGD
+346 LLFLTYGN

-366 DIGEKIINNYTVNKF
+366 DTGEKIINNYTVNKF
-381 SLPGRFAYPDFDTKK
+381 SLPGRFAYSDFDIKR

-403 WKYDSATNVQSAVSD
+403 WKYESATNKRFAVND
-418 AFLSK
+418 AFLGNIKDSK
-423 ITVKQPYI
+423 PNI

>member
-1 MSKTIQYYHNIDSI
+1 MSKIIQYYHNIDSI

-115 NPLEVNYL
+115 NPLEVDYL

-138 KLGDSTKWIV
+138 KLGDSTKWVV

-169 TPCAKGVNSYE
+169 APCAKGVNSYE
-180 FVEWKTLDTTG
+180 FINWKT
-191 ESTSESTSEPTKI
+191 TSEAIKTNAQ
-204 DRRTY
+204 TY
-209 IKSNDFI
+209 LNNNSSKELL

-225 ISLSFILQDTFKDK
+225 ISLSFILQAGEKDDL
-239 STGESNNGSTGESN
+239 N
-253 NGSTGESNN
+253 
-262 GSTGESESNKG
+262 

-279 VELNAELHDNRIT
+279 IELNAEYGTTSSDNH
-292 DETPSDSYES
+292 ES
-302 LLLFSAEFQNLTIMP
+302 LLLFSAELQNLTIIP
-317 ITTQNTE
+317 YN
-324 TSSQSM
+324 
-330 LTESLSLNIRY
+330 ESINKALSLNIRY

-346 LLFLTYGD
+346 LLFLTYGN

-366 DIGEKIINNYTVNKF
+366 DTGEKIINNYTVNKF
-381 SLPGRFAYPDFDTKK
+381 SLPGKFAYPDFDTKK

-403 WKYDSATNVQSAVSD
+403 WKYDSATNIQSAVSNT
-418 AFLSK
+418 FISK
-423 ITVKQPYI
+423 ITGQKPYI

>member
-115 NPLEVNYL
+115 NPLEVDYL

-180 FVEWKTLDTTG
+180 FINWFYVNSDTA
-191 ESTSESTSEPTKI
+191 EDDKQNNLLTSLSNYS
-204 DRRTY
+204 
-209 IKSNDFI
+209 SNDFI

-239 STGESNNGSTGESN
+239 STGGSNDGSTSVPN
-253 NGSTGESNN
+253 DGSTNVPN
-262 GSTGESESNKG
+262 DGSTSESESNKG

-279 VELNAELHDNRIT
+279 VELNAEYHTISSDN
-292 DETPSDSYES
+292 YES

-317 ITTQNTE
+317 ITTQDTE
-324 TSSQSM
+324 TNSQNM
-330 LTESLSLNIRY
+330 LTGPLSLNIRY

-346 LLFLTYGD
+346 LLFLTYGN

-366 DIGEKIINNYTVNKF
+366 DTGEKIINNYTVNKF
-381 SLPGRFAYPDFDTKK
+381 SLPGRFAYPNFDTEN
-396 LQLKLSV
+396 LRLKLSV
-403 WKYDSATNVQSAVSD
+403 WKYESSTDKRFAVSD
-418 AFLSK
+418 AFLGN
-423 ITVKQPYI
+423 IAGKQPNI